1 MQAAWI
7 AFGFAALGAAA
18 PLFAAPCEKHS
29 PWHAVALVE
38 LYTSEGCDSCPPA
51 ERWLNKLGRDPGAL
65 DSAVPLALHVDYW
78 DRLGWPDRF
87 ADGRFAERQ
96 RTLASLSGSRAIY
109 TPGVFLNLRELRGW
123 SSTSELQGELRKVN
137 ARPALVDIRLALE
150 AAPPGQLAITA
161 AFQPKPGAKRP
172 QAFVALYENG
182 LVTEVKAGENRGATL
197 RHDHVVR
204 RWFGPLDPALP
215 FRRVVPLEPDW
226 NAQRLGVAA
235 FVQDDASGEI
245 LQATALGVCH
255 ETR

>member
-1 MQAAWI
+1 M
-7 AFGFAALGAAA
+7 
-18 PLFAAPCEKHS
+18 
-29 PWHAVALVE
+29 
-38 LYTSEGCDSCPPA
+38 
-51 ERWLNKLGRDPGAL
+51 
-65 DSAVPLALHVDYW
+65 
-78 DRLGWPDRF
+78 
-87 ADGRFAERQ
+87 
-96 RTLASLSGSRAIY
+96 
-109 TPGVFLNLRELRGW
+109 FLNLRELRGW
-123 SSTSELQGELRKVN
+123 SSTSVLQGELRKVN
-137 ARPALVDIRLALE
+137 DRPALVDIRLALE